1 MSSHC
6 SRGRWQ
12 AGVALA
18 APTVAEA
25 RCGRRH
31 AAKSSVGGAVGC
43 QGGMARCCEEVS
55 AWRGAPERA
64 KTRGP
69 VCQLGRGSCNTHA
82 LGASSARTEGVRYNA
97 VACYRSHVRLASNRA
112 RLLIE

>member
-1 MSSHC
+1 MSSHY

-25 RCGRRH
+25 RCGRRR
-31 AAKSSVGGAVGC
+31 AAKSSVGSVVGC
-43 QGGMARCCEEVS
+43 QGGLARCCEVVS
-55 AWRGAPERA
+55 AWRGAAERA

-69 VCQLGRGSCNTHA
+69 VCRLGRGSCNTRALARPVHA
-82 LGASSARTEGVRYNA
+82 RKVFDTMPWHATGHR
-97 VACYRSHVRLASNRA
+97 
-112 RLLIE
+112 